1 MHTNTEV
8 HKNRSRSFFKNGG
21 VVINLMRE
29 KKELWDLKSLQPA
42 CALPT
47 PLKPVLSTKN

>member
-1 MHTNTEV
+1 MGE
-8 HKNRSRSFFKNGG
+8 

-29 KKELWDLKSLQPA
+29 KKELWDLRSLKPA

-47 PLKPVLSTKN
+47 PLKPVLSAENWERPIDKEAC